1 MEDSMRFL
9 IATLLAGVCALA
21 STVAGAQNWVGLLKN
36 TPAEYFDDEDLRIFL
51 DTARKALD
59 EAPDNQPLTWENPKT
74 RSRGEITV
82 LKRFESKGRP
92 CKEVRVRNEA
102 RGRKSDNRSTLC
114 KVDERWRLVGSSQLK
129 GK

>member
-1 MEDSMRFL
+1 MRMLF
-9 IATLLAGVCALA
+9 ATLLAGACVLA
-21 STVAGAQNWVGLLKN
+21 SPVVGAQSWVALLKN
-36 TPAEYFDDEDLRIFL
+36 TPAEHFDDEDLRMFL
-51 DTARKALD
+51 DSAKKALD
-59 EAPDNQPLTWENPKT
+59 EAPDNQPVTWENPRT
-74 RSRGEITV
+74 RHRGEITV

-102 RGRKSDNRSTLC
+102 QGRKSDNRSTLC